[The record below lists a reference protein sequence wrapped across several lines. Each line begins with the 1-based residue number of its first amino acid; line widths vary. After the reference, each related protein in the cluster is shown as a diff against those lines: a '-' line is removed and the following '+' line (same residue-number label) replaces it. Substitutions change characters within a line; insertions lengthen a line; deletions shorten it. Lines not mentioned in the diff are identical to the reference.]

1 ERVEVEAA
9 QGPGVAAD
17 PRVALRQERLRGQ
30 RQADRDRRREHR
42 HRGTGWIEPGEAHRG
57 QSELEDRAQ
66 ELSGEVW
73 QEPQTRATVAIRLPY
88 WAHGKPSSRTRAG
101 WPGRIWPS
109 AVAGRNWATTLLSPG
124 GTTAPMVSPAWTTA
138 PIQRLATSPRRPLS
152 GAQMRRCSMVCA
164 SRALVAA
171 AVARAPSSRVISRP
185 SCSSVPGVR
194 APASAARLPA
204 G

>member
-30 RQADRDRRREHR
+30 RQADRDRRREHG
-42 HRGTGWIEPGEAHRG
+42 HRVTGWIEPGEARRG

-73 QEPQTRATVAIRLPY
+73 QEPQTRATVALRLPY

-101 WPGRIWPS
+101 WPGRMWPS
-109 AVAGRNWATTLLSPG
+109 AVAGRNWATTLRSAG
-124 GTTAPMVSPAWTTA
+124 GTTAA
-138 PIQRLATSPRRPLS
+138 IRRLAPSPRRPLS
-152 GAQMRRCSMVCA
+152 GARMRRCSMVCA

-171 AVARAPSSRVISRP
+171 AVARSPSSRVISCP
-185 SCSSVPGVR
+185 SCSR
-194 APASAARLPA
+194 RTR
-204 G
+204 